1 MGQQDDMPS
10 RAGRMMLSRYVSV
23 VLCLAH
29 AHIVSFG
36 LVHDYLL
43 MLSER
48 RFTWARQLRVR
59 F

>member
-1 MGQQDDMPS
+1 
-10 RAGRMMLSRYVSV
+10 MMLSRYVSV